1 MRSKKILFVLLITS
15 MLILPFINFAT
26 AASTPGYVGIEE
38 GDEFI
43 WDVSIDD
50 NQWEDFLEDD
60 GFSETFIDNYMDEV
74 FEDELDD
81 DIIGWKI
88 TILKL
93 EDEDEVDDEKFV
105 KYKFG
110 LDTKEED
117 EDWEVEDYKDNN
129 DIWKYD
135 KDVYTEMMHGAV
147 ILTALSIIS
156 RELIPF
162 VVADNVKWGKIANGV
177 DDELDDD
184 FDGND
189 ESAGAEVTTSLYF
202 FMQKENGISVFI
214 NFDEDDLE
222 DITIIAQFNDNGIL
236 MYYNLAYDDDTVIE
250 LVLHGIQGRTVT
262 EWWWTAVAISVAAVV
277 IVIVIIVIKK
287 R

>member
-50 NQWEDFLEDD
+50 NQWEDFLEDV

-93 EDEDEVDDEKFV
+93 EEEDEVDDEKFV
-105 KYKFG
+105 KYKFR
-110 LDTKEED
+110 LDAKEED
-117 EDWEVEDYKDNN
+117 EDWEEEDYKDNN

-135 KDVYTEMMHGAV
+135 KDVYTEIMRWAA
-147 ILTALSIIS
+147 ILTGNGVVS

-162 VVADNVKWGKIANGV
+162 VVADNVKWGNVANEV

-189 ESAGAEVTTSLYF
+189 ESAGAEVTTSQYF
-202 FMQKENGISVFI
+202 FMQKENGIFI
-214 NFDEDDLE
+214 LVNFDEEDLE
-222 DITIIAQFNDNGIL
+222 DITIVAQFNDNGIL
-236 MYYNLAYDDDTVIE
+236 MYYNLAYDGDTVIE
-250 LVLHGIQGRTVT
+250 LVLQGIQGRMIT
-262 EWWWTAVAISVAAVV
+262 EWWWAAVVIAVAAVA

>member
-1 MRSKKILFVLLITS
+1 

-26 AASTPGYVGIEE
+26 AASIPGYVGIEE

-50 NQWEDFLEDD
+50 NQWEDLLEDL
-60 GFSETFIDNYMDEV
+60 GFSETFIDNYDV

-88 TILKL
+88 RILKL
-93 EDEDEVDDEKFV
+93 EEEDEVDDEEFV
-105 KYKFG
+105 KYKYG
-110 LDTKEED
+110 LDTKEE
-117 EDWEVEDYKDNN
+117 EGDWEEEDHKDNK
-129 DIWKYD
+129 DILKYD
-135 KDVYTEMMHGAV
+135 KDVYTKMMYDAAIYIGAG
-147 ILTALSIIS
+147 IIG

-162 VVADNVKWGKIANGV
+162 VVADNVKWGNLANEV
-177 DDELDDD
+177 DDELDND

-202 FMQKENGISVFI
+202 FMQKKNGISILI
-214 NFDEDDLE
+214 NYDEEELE

-236 MYYNLAYDDDTVIE
+236 MYYNLAYDGDTVIE
-250 LVLHGIQGRTVT
+250 LVLQGLQGRMVT
-262 EWWWTAVAISVAAVV
+262 EWWWAAVVIAIAAVV
-277 IVIVIIVIKK
+277 IVIFIIVIKK